1 MKRALKI
8 SVICLV
14 SIILIVVLTVIGFR
28 LYYNDDRLRAILID
42 LAEENTGGKAELGHL
57 EISGFL
63 QVHLRDLE
71 IRNLADDS
79 MWFCAGDVQI
89 SVKPAGLLTGDLHIS
104 DMTVENV
111 YIDYGNLP
119 VFPQADSGALES
131 REGFQIPVDLLI
143 DRFELKNF
151 AISGPEA
158 KLGLEF
164 SLADFRF
171 SGPDNFSGSYM
182 LSSNQGS
189 THYTS
194 DDFSVKGNFNISA
207 DGEFSSKE
215 SCSQRLKI
223 VFPDIELIA
232 GDSVSLEDFSL
243 SVNTFLNYGAKTV
256 AVNDIVFARGEE
268 EIIAFEGDIER
279 KEPPEISLRARERG
293 WELSE
298 LNSLLRNLNIELQ
311 LSGIVSLKELNI
323 SAKTSDFSYNFE
335 INLEDVGIDYA
346 NFIYLGGLNGDIY
359 SDGGQDLFV
368 FGSSLSLD
376 SLGGRSE
383 AGPLFSVYGISSAV
397 EAEVSASEFYL
408 NMNTDASDFMGG
420 KFDINAFTQKSK
432 IDGEIR
438 IDNVNISKASSG
450 MLAGEGIELNGIFD
464 LILKISGRTDS
475 VLTEIS
481 ANLEEFKIRLE
492 NDSLYIPQQEFKLSA
507 STRIGKDAVNSDF
520 KYGIQKV
527 ILGEAQLH
535 YPLKPALADSIIM
548 TYKMNLDNSVLPSY
562 LPSAVLDALGAVE
575 LSGGSVIDGRFASP
589 ADRFVFTGSSKLK
602 IEPTDILIDDLQSVL
617 YSLISVSEFQLTEG
631 GMSLS
636 SNSGIEDLFN
646 ENYSDLDFSGIT
658 IEGEIVS
665 LSDTTWRI
673 TFMTVNIPS
682 LKSSLNILGDFGYA
696 NGAPFSNLNIYYTFK
711 ADEPLEI
718 VGQYYLGG
726 ELKAEFRTFTVDTLL
741 EFSGT
746 ARLNNFDFES
756 RNAFKI
762 SGLDGSIPVSGK
774 INLQDSMFVVPSDKH
789 QLPGS
794 EYQRAR
800 LANLMADEYGRMKIG
815 RIEADPFFISD
826 VNIDLGFKSGVLNI
840 PYLTG
845 SLLGGD
851 FYGALLLD
859 LTDVNLMR
867 EIPNYESLRY
877 QLDFEMSDLDF
888 NQLSYNMGPSK
899 DRADFAADAHFNGS
913 GIIAPGEE
921 YAISGKFHITK
932 MGPGVAE
939 RVLDIMDPE
948 NANPS
953 IVQTKELL
961 NRKILGLID
970 MSYKPKKFS
979 FELKHGAL
987 YPRLYMD
994 QPFFADV
1001 VPLIRIPMPVEYGRI
1016 PVKSLI
1022 ANLKEESW

>member
-8 SVICLV
+8 SAICLV
-14 SIILIVVLTVIGFR
+14 SIILIVGLTATGFR
-28 LYYNDDRLRAILID
+28 LYYNDDRLKTMLVD
-42 LAEENTGGKAELGHL
+42 LTDESTGGKAELSLLDVHGL
-57 EISGFL
+57 L
-63 QVHLRDLE
+63 QIHMRDLE
-71 IRNLADDS
+71 IKNPANDS
-79 MWFCAGDVQI
+79 VWMRVGDVRI
-89 SVKPAGLLTGDLHIS
+89 SIKPAGLLTGDLHIS
-104 DMTVENV
+104 DMTVDHV
-111 YIDYGNLP
+111 YLDYGNLP
-119 VFPQADSGALES
+119 EFPPADSGSLEG
-131 REGFQIPVDLLI
+131 RGGFQIPVDLLI

-151 AISGPEA
+151 AVAGPEA
-158 KLGLEF
+158 KLNLDF
-164 SLADFRF
+164 SLDNFRF
-171 SGPDNFSGSYM
+171 SGPDNFSGNYR
-182 LSSNQGS
+182 LSSNKGS
-189 THYTS
+189 IHYTS
-194 DDFSVKGNFNISA
+194 DDFSLTGNCNISA
-207 DGEFSSKE
+207 DGEISSAE
-215 SCSQRLKI
+215 SCAQGLRIALSEIKLY
-223 VFPDIELIA
+223 A
-232 GDSVSLEDFSL
+232 GDSISMDDLSL
-243 SVNTFLNYGAKTV
+243 SANTVLDYGAKTV
-256 AVNDIVFARGEE
+256 AVNDMVFARGEE
-268 EIIAFEGDIER
+268 EIIAFEGNIDL
-279 KEPPEISLRARERG
+279 KETPEINLRARQRG

-298 LNSLLRNLNIELQ
+298 LNSLLRDLNTELQ
-311 LSGIVSLKELNI
+311 LSGIVSIKELNI
-323 SAKTSDFSYNFE
+323 TARSSGFDYNFE
-335 INLEDVGIDYA
+335 LDLEGVGIDYA
-346 NFIYLGGLNGDIY
+346 NFVYLGGLNGAIY

-368 FGSSLSLD
+368 FGSSLNLD
-376 SLGGRSE
+376 SLEGRSE

-397 EAEVSASEFYL
+397 EAEVSASEISL

-420 KFDINAFTQKSK
+420 KFDVSAFSQQSK

-438 IDNVNISKASSG
+438 VDNLNISKASTG
-450 MLAGEGIELNGIFD
+450 LLADEGIELNGIFD
-464 LILKISGRTDS
+464 LVMKISGRTDS
-475 VLTEIS
+475 VLTDLS

-492 NDSLYIPQQEFKLSA
+492 DDSLYIPRQEFKLSA
-507 STRIGKDAVNSDF
+507 STRIGKNAVNSDF
-520 KYGIQKV
+520 SYGIQEI
-527 ILGEAQLH
+527 ILGDGQLH

-562 LPSAVLDALGAVE
+562 LPSAVLEALGAVE

-589 ADRFVFTGSSKLK
+589 TDRFVFTGSSRLK

-617 YSLISVSEFQLTEG
+617 YSLISVSEFQLTER

-673 TFMTVNIPS
+673 TFMNANIPS
-682 LKSSLNILGDFGYA
+682 LKSSLNVLGDFGYA
-696 NGAPFSNLNIYYTFK
+696 NGAPFSNLNIYYKFK

-718 VGQYYLGG
+718 VGRYYLGG
-726 ELKAEFRTFTVDTLL
+726 ELKAEFKTFTVDTLL

-746 ARLNNFDFES
+746 ASFNNFDLES
-756 RNAFKI
+756 RNEFKI
-762 SGLDGSIPVSGK
+762 SGLGGSIPISGK
-774 INLQDSMFVVPSDKH
+774 INLQDSMFVVPAFKH
-789 QLPGS
+789 ELSGS
-794 EYQRAR
+794 AYQRAR
-800 LANLMADEYGRMKIG
+800 LANLMADEYGRMKID

-826 VNIDLGFKSGVLNI
+826 VNIDLGFMGGRLNI

-867 EIPNYESLRY
+867 EFPNYEVLRY

-888 NQLSYNMGPSK
+888 NQLSYNSGPSK

-921 YAISGKFHITK
+921 YSISGKFHITK

-961 NRKILGLID
+961 NRKILGFID

-994 QPFFADV
+994 QPFFADAI
-1001 VPLIRIPMPVEYGRI
+1001 PLIRIPMPVEYGRI